1 MPIQLTWLD
10 LTKYAADAASRIIAA
25 SRIMANEN
33 DATRTRIL
41 AYPVPRGGIHAA
53 QAIKA
58 EMAAMDG
65 PELVLTDSLP
75 IADIIIDDLID
86 SGKTKDRITKQY
98 NKPFITLIDKRNFSH
113 DNWIEFPW
121 ERAQSET
128 PAADSIVRLLQYIG
142 ENPQREGLLET
153 PARVIKAYDEMF
165 SGYKTDPKSIIKVFE
180 EDSCDEMVLLRN
192 IEFYSV
198 CEHHMLPF
206 FGTAHVAYIPNG
218 KIVGLSKLARLVD
231 IFSRRLQVQERLT
244 TQITE
249 TLDELLQPAGSA
261 CVMEAQHF
269 CMLCRGVR
277 KQNSSMVTSSLTGA
291 FRQPAVRA
299 EFFSMV
305 NHG

>member
-1 MPIQLTWLD
+1 MPTRLTWLD
-10 LTKYAADAASRIIAA
+10 LTKYAADAAR
-25 SRIMANEN
+25 RIMAIEN
-33 DATRTRIL
+33 NATRSRIL

-58 EMAAMDG
+58 EMAAMYG
-65 PELVLTDSLP
+65 PELVLTESLP

-86 SGKTKDRITKQY
+86 SGKTKDRITKQH
-98 NKPFITLIDKRNFSH
+98 NKPFIALIDKRNSSY
-113 DNWIEFPW
+113 DSWIEFPW

-128 PAADSIVRLLQYIG
+128 PVSDSIVRLLQYIG

-180 EDSCDEMVLLRN
+180 EGACDEMVLLKN

-244 TQITE
+244 VQITE

-261 CVMEAQHF
+261 CVIEAQHF